1 MKKSRLNV
9 ALCGL
14 ITATVL
20 TLNACTSISGT
31 QVSSAQAFGALYQ
44 NSLAYESLVN
54 DANDESRFEAQI
66 LLMRSYINA
75 GDAKKASTLLSEL
88 KSSASSPIQ
97 KAEASMM
104 ESLLLSRTGNAKEAL
119 KKLSGVNPNAL
130 PQSAF
135 SYFYQLKSSINSRLY
150 NSTQNSVYAF
160 AAYDSDKLLI
170 DYVNGQDKVTLI
182 NRCNEIL
189 AKISDHDL
197 AKKLQ
202 ETQDYND
209 RGFLE
214 YAMLNRSSIDK
225 LKTVA
230 LKDFEKKYSQHP
242 LNLVI
247 NFDNKVQEKP
257 LDIDLESQYNVED
270 AKPFNV
276 APKAIFSIKDN
287 DKISVLLPLSGRFAE
302 NVGKPARLG
311 ILAALSERNSN
322 VKAIFYDTNQENISE
337 IVKKINSDGTAL
349 VIGPILKPE
358 VNAFNSLDIKVPSI
372 VLNIPE
378 GKKPINQWYFD
389 LGPDYEGAIAASKIY
404 ADNHR
409 KPIIIASSKDQS
421 AQRATASFNKAFGN
435 VIKPYACTY
444 QDPSF
449 LRQSLKN
456 CPFNEADSV
465 YIHAPANDSVAIKA
479 IIPSNLPVYLTN
491 KSYIGVN
498 NSAQELALK
507 GSTLGDMPWLLTN
520 SPLKESFM
528 KSLPKAN
535 AQVQRIFA
543 ASYDSI
549 GFAFN
554 LEKLAKDSR
563 DVMHGLSGDLSL
575 TNKGLIETSPM
586 WVKLGEIR
594 AQ

>member
-14 ITATVL
+14 VTATVL
-20 TLNACTSISGT
+20 TLNACTSITGT
-31 QVSSAQAFGALYQ
+31 QVSSAQAFGALNQ
-44 NSLAYESLVN
+44 NTLAYENLVN
-54 DANDESRFEAQI
+54 DANNDSRFEAQI
-66 LLMRSYINA
+66 LLMRSYVNA
-75 GDAKKASTLLSEL
+75 GDAKKASALLSEL
-88 KSSASSPIQ
+88 KSNAVTPIQ
-97 KAEASMM
+97 KAESSMM
-104 ESLLLSRTGNAKEAL
+104 EALLLSRTGNAQEAL
-119 KKLSGVNPNAL
+119 KKLSGINPNAL

-135 SYFYQLKSSINSRLY
+135 SYFYQLKSSINSRLFNNTK
-150 NSTQNSVYAF
+150 NSIFAF

-170 DYVNGQDKVTLI
+170 DYVKGQDKITLI

-189 AKISDHDL
+189 AKISDQDL

-209 RGFLE
+209 RGFFE
-214 YAMLNRSSIDK
+214 YAMINRSSSDK

-230 LKDFEKKYSQHP
+230 LKDFAKKYSQHP

-247 NFDNKVQEKP
+247 NFDNKLQEKSVS
-257 LDIDLESQYNVED
+257 IDLKSQYNKED
-270 AKPFNV
+270 AKAANIN
-276 APKAIFSIKDN
+276 PKAIFSLKDN
-287 DKISVLLPLSGRFAE
+287 DKIAVLLPLSGRFAE

-322 VKAIFYDTNQENISE
+322 VKAIFYDTNQKNISE
-337 IVKKINSDGTAL
+337 IVKNINTDGTAL

-358 VNAFNSLDIKVPSI
+358 LNAFNSFNIKVPSI
-372 VLNIPE
+372 ALNVPE
-378 GKKPINQWYFD
+378 GKKPENQWYFD

-404 ADNHR
+404 ADNYR
-409 KPIIIASSKDQS
+409 KPIIIASEKDQS
-421 AQRATASFNKAFGN
+421 AQRATASFKQAFAN
-435 VIKPYACTY
+435 VIKPYVCTY
-444 QDPSF
+444 QDPTF
-449 LRQSLKN
+449 LKQALQN
-456 CPFNEADSV
+456 CPFNKADSV
-465 YIHAPANDSVAIKA
+465 YIHAPANDSVTIKV
-479 IIPSNLPVYLTN
+479 IVPTNLPVYLTN

-528 KSLPKAN
+528 QTLPKAN

-543 ASYDSI
+543 ASYDAI

-554 LEKLAKDSR
+554 LEKLSQDSR

-586 WVKLGEIR
+586 WVKLGDIR